1 MVEKVSRTSKCGEC
15 SKTIRVGSDSL
26 VSRRYGKVQKRVCSE
41 ECRLTFDDRYWQER
55 ANEKEGP
62 GNAKES
68 DLWQVAI
75 VIARVIRRFQ
85 ASGSAKTVS
94 RLFPGWKQ
102 FPC

>member
-75 VIARVIRRFQ
+75 VIASNRPCDK
-85 ASGSAKTVS
+85 A
-94 RLFPGWKQ
+94 FPGFWLG
-102 FPC
+102 